1 VDWLAEALGQGPDEV
16 EALPVSFHA
25 PGGLPEALL
34 SSLDAK
40 LARAGGLAVAAFL
53 AGVTYEGGRRGH
65 MLVFA
70 GALPGAEGTL
80 ARAAG
85 EALTFSGIE
94 AGEMDVTFLDLDDPA
109 LAALA
114 KVALRFDLPVPEAA
128 AGAVPLAP
136 GSDPDR
142 PPRLR

>member
-1 VDWLAEALGQGPDEV
+1 
-16 EALPVSFHA
+16 
-25 PGGLPEALL
+25 
-34 SSLDAK
+34 
-40 LARAGGLAVAAFL
+40 
-53 AGVTYEGGRRGH
+53 

-94 AGEMDVTFLDLDDPA
+94 AGEMDVTFLEPDDPA
-109 LAALA
+109 LAAVA
-114 KVALRFDLPVPEAA
+114 RVALRFDLPVPEALPE
-128 AGAVPLAP
+128 AVPLPP